1 MAGAEQA
8 KLTVCFCASALNRCC
23 ARHGHGV
30 CGMCWLVEHHH
41 TGASFV
47 PGHGYGTAGDGTWL
61 ELWNYGINC
70 NITSHDAQ
78 LQFCNMWAC
87 SSVGKSKPCNRD
99 TPPPPPSGGLHFSGH
114 VINEISSHIRIRRGW
129 AMDEAAACR
138 VGYRTSPPSAS
149 RDLYHP
155 ALATATAPLLP
166 TDATPIVSYTAQV
179 PPCTQAGR
187 SLAVGPCKAKNLM
200 I

>member
-1 MAGAEQA
+1 MKLTVAGAEQA

-47 PGHGYGTAGDGTWL
+47 PGHGCGTAGDGTWL
-61 ELWNYGINC
+61 ELWNYGIDR

-99 TPPPPPSGGLHFSGH
+99 TPPPPPSEASISQGMLSTRYPHTSASGEAGPIKPKGPWMRQQHVESVIGLHPQ
-114 VINEISSHIRIRRGW
+114 VRAVTCIILLW
-129 AMDEAAACR
+129 
-138 VGYRTSPPSAS
+138 P
-149 RDLYHP
+149 LQ
-155 ALATATAPLLP
+155 LLP
-166 TDATPIVSYTAQV
+166 CSQLTP
-179 PPCTQAGR
+179 P
-187 SLAVGPCKAKNLM
+187 L
-200 I
+200 